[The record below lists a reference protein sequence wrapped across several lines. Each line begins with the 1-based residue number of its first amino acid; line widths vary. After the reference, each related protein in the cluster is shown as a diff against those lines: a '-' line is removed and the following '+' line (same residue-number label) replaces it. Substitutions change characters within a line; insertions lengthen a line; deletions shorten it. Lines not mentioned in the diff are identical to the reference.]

1 MDDLRLCTVKPAP
14 SEPVDRQ
21 FCFELVTPTKLVVC
35 VCVCVLVCVYV
46 CGFAVSYHA
55 TFPFSLSM
63 VAAFAAATGTTSCRL
78 SRRRR
83 KTRGSLPFRWAPLQ
97 PVVCVCVCV
106 CMNACECVCVCV
118 CVLPSLT
125 PLLSTPPPCFLSM
138 QLQDS
143 IMLALG
149 QGHHRN
155 TISRPNK
162 SRDTPVSSQ
171 AVLIEGGG
179 GVLSALSMCV
189 CACVECVCVCVCV
202 LSACVCVC

>member
-1 MDDLRLCTVKPAP
+1 
-14 SEPVDRQ
+14 
-21 FCFELVTPTKLVVC
+21 
-35 VCVCVLVCVYV
+35 
-46 CGFAVSYHA
+46 
-55 TFPFSLSM
+55 
-63 VAAFAAATGTTSCRL
+63 
-78 SRRRR
+78 
-83 KTRGSLPFRWAPLQ
+83 
-97 PVVCVCVCV
+97 
-106 CMNACECVCVCV
+106 MNACECVCVCV
-118 CVLPSLT
+118 CACAPFFDPSALD
-125 PLLSTPPPCFLSM
+125 PPPRFLSM

-189 CACVECVCVCVCV
+189 CVC
-202 LSACVCVC
+202 